1 MLKKIGRVFLVL
13 VVIFISHV
21 YLQLTQNNF
30 SWHLANKFILSWHTE
45 KFVLGTLV
53 LLGVWAV
60 CYGIVA
66 DLLASLLLYSLGIT
80 VLGIANYQKIK
91 YRMEPLYPDDL
102 KMLTEWSVLKDI
114 AGPLLVVGLVVILVV
129 VIGTGSY
136 WFLKSIKLS
145 KNRQIFRGVLLICG
159 LVSVGY
165 SSQFNSPNN
174 LLRKGYNRTAL
185 WVPYSQEMNY
195 YNTGFVGGFLYNLKV
210 EPMTKPKNYSK
221 DKISEIVKQYQTD
234 KKKTEDGENPNIVFI
249 MSESFSDPGRLKGP
263 QFSRDTLQPYHELA
277 NRTYSGQMLS
287 QNYGGG
293 TANIE
298 FEALTGISLEPLNPQ
313 MTTPYTMLVPKLDQL
328 PSIVSVLKNQGYE
341 ATAIHPY
348 NTSMYKRKD
357 VYDVLGFDQFISEK
371 EMSYQDRIENNS
383 YISDASAFSE
393 VIKKLKEN
401 RKEQFI
407 HLVTMQT
414 HMPYAEKYRVDNQQV
429 SGVENPISFKAYL
442 EDIGYTSQALQKFVT
457 ELKKLDKRTLVV
469 FWGDHLPGIYGDQTK
484 KKNTETALHL
494 TEFMMIDS
502 SDTFK
507 PVVNEEDGILSPI
520 YFGPKLFDKIG
531 KPLPGYYELLSQ
543 LEQGLPA
550 FEKNRYY
557 SEGKWSKERQLSEA
571 TQKVYEDYELISYD
585 LVSGHRYSVEMN
597 FYKE

>member
-1 MLKKIGRVFLVL
+1 MLKKLGRVFLVL
-13 VVIFISHV
+13 VIAFISHV
-21 YLQLTQNNF
+21 YLQLAQNHF
-30 SWHLANKFILSWHTE
+30 SWQLVSKFILSWHTE
-45 KFVLGTLV
+45 KFILGTFV
-53 LLGVWAV
+53 LLSVWAV

-66 DLLASLLLYSLGIT
+66 NLSVSLLVYSLGIT
-80 VLGIANYQKIK
+80 VLGLANYQKIK

-102 KMLTEWSVLKDI
+102 KMITEWSVLKDMV
-114 AGPLLVVGLVVILVV
+114 GPVLVIGLVIIIMVL
-129 VIGTGSY
+129 IGIIIY
-136 WFLKSIKLS
+136 WALRSLKLP
-145 KNRQIFRGVLLICG
+145 KNRQIYRGIFLLIG
-159 LVSVGY
+159 LVGVGY
-165 SSQFNSPNN
+165 SSQFNSPDN

-210 EPMTKPKNYSK
+210 EPMVKPRGYSK
-221 DKISEIVKQYQTD
+221 DKIAEIVKTYQTD
-234 KKKTEDGENPNIVFI
+234 KGKTNATDQPNIVFV
-249 MSESFSDPGRLKGP
+249 MSESFSDPGRLTGP
-263 QFSRDTLQPYHELA
+263 KFSRDTLQPYHELA
-277 NRTYSGQMLS
+277 RQTYSGQMLS

-313 MTTPYTMLVPKLDQL
+313 MTTPYTMLVPKLEEL
-328 PSIVSVLKNQGYE
+328 PSIVSVLKNEGYE

-357 VYDVLGFDQFISEK
+357 VYNVLGFDQFISEK
-371 EMSYQDRIENNS
+371 EMTYQDKIENNS
-383 YISDASAFSE
+383 YISDESAFSE
-393 VIKKLKEN
+393 VVKKLNEN
-401 RKEQFI
+401 QKEQFI

-414 HMPYAEKYRVDNQQV
+414 HMPYSEKYQVSNQQV
-429 SGVENPISFKAYL
+429 SGVENPISFKTYL
-442 EDIGYTSQALQKFVT
+442 EDIGYTSQALDKFVK
-457 ELKKLDKRTLVV
+457 ELKALDRRTLVV
-469 FWGDHLPGIYGDQTK
+469 FWGDHLPGIYGEQTK
-484 KKNTETALHL
+484 KNNGETALHL

-502 SDTFK
+502 EDTFK
-507 PVVNEEDGILSPI
+507 PVDSGEDSILSPI
-520 YFGPKLFDKIG
+520 YFGPKLFEKIG

-543 LEQGLPA
+543 LEKGLPA

-557 SEGKWSKERQLSEA
+557 SNGKWSKERTLSEE